1 MWTEDKNEQ
10 QKKRLKKKGDLGRD
24 KDIGIKDL
32 ERMLKNIRKVPPE

>member
-32 ERMLKNIRKVPPE
+32 E